1 MRNRHVEI
9 EGSKIV
15 FQFRGKSGKMH
26 RIDLQD
32 RRLAAIVKRCRELP
46 GYELFQ
52 YTDDAGA
59 QVGLDSGMINQYL
72 RDTAGEDV
80 TAKDFRTWHG
90 SVHAAEQ
97 LLACGPCTTETEI
110 KHNIVAATK
119 AVAELLGNRPAT
131 CRKHYVH
138 PAILELYGAGQLTEH
153 MNMKVKGRNPEGLTP
168 SERCLLRILQSTQT
182 GPALAAV
189 AR

>member
-1 MRNRHVEI
+1 MDLAQHTPWEMKRYAKAKSIRSASRPCGNRHVEI

-59 QVGLDSGMINQYL
+59 QGW
-72 RDTAGEDV
+72 A
-80 TAKDFRTWHG
+80 
-90 SVHAAEQ
+90 
-97 LLACGPCTTETEI
+97 
-110 KHNIVAATK
+110 
-119 AVAELLGNRPAT
+119 
-131 CRKHYVH
+131 
-138 PAILELYGAGQLTEH
+138 
-153 MNMKVKGRNPEGLTP
+153 
-168 SERCLLRILQSTQT
+168 
-182 GPALAAV
+182 
-189 AR
+189 